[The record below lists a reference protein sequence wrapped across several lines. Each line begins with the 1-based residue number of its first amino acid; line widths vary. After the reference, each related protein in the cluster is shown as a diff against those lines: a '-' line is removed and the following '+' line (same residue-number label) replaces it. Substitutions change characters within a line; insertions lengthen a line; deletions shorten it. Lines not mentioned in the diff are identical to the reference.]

1 MRSVDFFAVLAAMTI
16 AFTPSVFAQE
26 KDKPKDDSK
35 PLQSDDPKPKVTP
48 AEEPDK
54 PSQPPEEKSKGVPKK
69 DNQPDPEDKTKPKDK
84 TESKDKTEPKNKAET
99 SKTEESAKTATTSP
113 EMTYFGKRFKEILG
127 EMEAM
132 QEAYELH
139 RKKIDTLTAEL
150 KLLRKANQQL
160 AMQAKLQYATRQD
173 IDPINTRIDQV
184 DKNRKKDRDLILTEF
199 TKLNR
204 KLGQLANAQQ
214 APVATPDPPESNEEF
229 IEHTVEK
236 GEFLSAIIVAYN
248 QHLKGKGFR
257 PVTTRDILNANPKL
271 KPELIQVGQKIKI
284 PRRKKS

>member
-1 MRSVDFFAVLAAMTI
+1 MRSVGFYAVLVAMMI
-16 AFTPSVFAQE
+16 ALTPSVFAQE
-26 KDKPKDDSK
+26 KDKPKEDPK
-35 PLQSDDPKPKVTP
+35 PVQSDDPKPKVTP
-48 AEEPDK
+48 TEKPDK
-54 PSQPPEEKSKGVPKK
+54 PSQAPKKTPKIIPKK
-69 DNQPDPEDKTKPKDK
+69 DYKPEPKDK
-84 TESKDKTEPKNKAET
+84 TKT
-99 SKTEESAKTATTSP
+99 SKTEEPAKTVATSP
-113 EMTYFGKRFKEILG
+113 EMRYFGERFKLIQG

-132 QEAYELH
+132 KEAYELQ
-139 RKKIDTLTAEL
+139 RTKIEALTTEL

-160 AMQAKLQYATRQD
+160 AMQTKLQYATQQD
-173 IDPINTRIDQV
+173 VNAINTRIDQV
-184 DKNRKKDRDLILTEF
+184 DKNRKKDRDLILAEF

-214 APVATPDPPESNEEF
+214 APVAIPDPPEPNEEF